1 MWGRVIVAA
10 VIVVMV
16 ATWLAAIW
24 VVFFGDQFWALFKW

>member
-1 MWGRVIVAA
+1 
-10 VIVVMV
+10 MV